1 MLVELPVVNSI
12 EVAAA
17 AGNVFLDLAMALGA
31 GLLVGLQRQRANSDL
46 AGIRTFPL
54 IALFGA
60 ICGILARVF
69 EPSGVWIVAAGFL
82 ALGLVIHAN
91 RSVGRA
97 AAKERDAESR
107 AGRGIVTEIAVF
119 VIFGCGLLIVL
130 KHAALGV
137 SIAAAT
143 AVLLHLKTSLHKFT
157 AGLSDM
163 DVRAIMQFAA
173 ISLVILPVVPN
184 RVMGPFDAINPYNL
198 WLMVVLVT
206 GISLAGY
213 VAIRIFGSGAGTM
226 LAGLL
231 GGLVSSTATT
241 VSFSRMAKLR
251 EGKCAASVAAIA
263 IASLVMA
270 ARTLVLAYAAGRDG
284 GGDQSA
290 EMLAW
295 LSAFLVASIVAAGF
309 AILPAWRDKPKEAE
323 AQSQLSNQKNPTELK
338 AALFFAL
345 MFAGVQILV
354 IAGKHYFGNSGLFA
368 VAAISGTTDMGAI
381 TLSTAGLVS
390 RGQADGATAAAAIT
404 LAAVVNTI
412 VKIGIAWSL
421 GGAVL
426 AKRLAYVL
434 LLPIVAGA
442 AVVWWLATK

>member
-1 MLVELPVVNSI
+1 MGVQDPSQI
-12 EVAAA
+12 IQPAAQT
-17 AGNVFLDLAMALGA
+17 GSVYLDLAMALGA
-31 GLLVGLQRQRANSDL
+31 GLLVGLQRQRAQADL

-54 IALFGA
+54 IALLGA

-69 EPSGVWIVAAGFL
+69 EPAGVWVVAAGFI

-91 RSVGRA
+91 RNVGRS
-97 AAKERDAESR
+97 AAKDDEKELK
-107 AGRGIVTEIAVF
+107 AGRGIVTEMAVF
-119 VIFGCGLLIVL
+119 VVFGCGLLIVL
-130 KHAALGV
+130 KQAGIGI

-143 AVLLHLKTSLHKFT
+143 AVLLHLKPSLHKFT
-157 AGLSDM
+157 AALSDV

-173 ISLVILPVVPN
+173 ISLIILPVVPN
-184 RVMGPFDAINPYNL
+184 RVMGPFSAINPYNL

-213 VAIRIFGSGAGTM
+213 VAIRIFGSGAGTL

-251 EGKCAASVAAIA
+251 GGKCAASVAAIA

-270 ARTLVLAYAAGRDG
+270 VRTMVLAFAAG
-284 GGDQSA
+284 GDESG

-295 LSAFLVASIVAAGF
+295 LGVFTGGSVVAA
-309 AILPAWRDKPKEAE
+309 AIAIVPAWKDEPKQSEAK
-323 AQSQLSNQKNPTELK
+323 SQFENQKNPTELK

-345 MFAGVQILV
+345 TFAVVQVLV
-354 IAGKHYFGNSGLFA
+354 IAGRQYFGNSGLFA

-390 RGQADGATAAAAIT
+390 RGEVDGATAAAAIT

-412 VKIGIAWSL
+412 VKVGIAWSL
-421 GGAVL
+421 GGGML
-426 AKRLAYVL
+426 AKRLAVVL
-434 LLPIVAGA
+434 LLPILAGVV
-442 AVVWWLATK
+442 VVWWVVMR